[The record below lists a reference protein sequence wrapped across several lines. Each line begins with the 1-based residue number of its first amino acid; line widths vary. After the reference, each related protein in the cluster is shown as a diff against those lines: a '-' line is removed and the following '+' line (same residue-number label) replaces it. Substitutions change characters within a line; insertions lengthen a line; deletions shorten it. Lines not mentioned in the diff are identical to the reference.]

1 LLPSFN
7 FYNKRGISNETL
19 KDFKGGVKTYGKLNN
34 RFVFPIFEGKK
45 IIGLAGRDLYS
56 NSQRPKWKILGRK
69 SNFVYPSDLSSPEIQ
84 NTKTVILVESIGDAL
99 ALYENGIKN
108 LIVIFGLTVSK
119 NVILFLMKSNLEN
132 IIISTNNDADSDYN
146 RGMEAALNIK
156 SKLSKF
162 FNPDTLKV
170 KLPTRKDF
178 GDMTKAEI
186 LEWKKQIQ

>member
-1 LLPSFN
+1 
-7 FYNKRGISNETL
+7 
-19 KDFKGGVKTYGKLNN
+19 
-34 RFVFPIFEGKK
+34 
-45 IIGLAGRDLYS
+45 
-56 NSQRPKWKILGRK
+56 
-69 SNFVYPSDLSSPEIQ
+69 
-84 NTKTVILVESIGDAL
+84 
-99 ALYENGIKN
+99 
-108 LIVIFGLTVSK
+108 
-119 NVILFLMKSNLEN
+119 MKSNLEN

>member
-1 LLPSFN
+1 LPSFN

-119 NVILFLMKSNLEN
+119 NVILFLMKSNLEK